1 MPDELVAAI
10 GLVWGHLS
18 TYQYEEAYQLA
29 QACLHIWPQEKRLVL
44 MRAFAAVEL
53 LEPLDDETMAV
64 LEQAECQDWVALVR
78 RRAEL
83 HGDSEGAAP
92 QYLQ

>member
-10 GLVWGHLS
+10 GLVWGHLG

-29 QACLHIWPQEKRLVL
+29 EACLRIWPQEKRLIL

-53 LEPLDDETMAV
+53 LEPLDDDTLAV
-64 LEQAECQDWVALVR
+64 LEQAECRDWVALVR
-78 RRAEL
+78 RRAEF
-83 HGDSEGAAP
+83 HGSDEDAP
-92 QYLQ
+92 HYMQ